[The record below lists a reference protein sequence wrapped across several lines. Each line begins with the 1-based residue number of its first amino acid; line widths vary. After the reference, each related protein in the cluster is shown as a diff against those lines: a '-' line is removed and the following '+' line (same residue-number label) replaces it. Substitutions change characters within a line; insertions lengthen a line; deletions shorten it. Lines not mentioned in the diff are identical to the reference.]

1 MELIIVRCW
10 NLICR
15 ENEIMEQDMTI
26 YTIMRIDEADFG
38 CEGRPEGY
46 IPMVTVYLEDEYGR
60 EEVIEME
67 DAQMYHRA
75 LDEGSR
81 VVIGGDG
88 TLYSLEAARRQA
100 DIIPMEEMADTDQ
113 QNQWLEGYMDAV
125 EELEEELFI
134 MKECDTEESRFETL
148 AGNTNP

>member
-1 MELIIVRCW
+1 MALTIVRCW
-10 NLICR
+10 NLICK
-15 ENEIMEQDMTI
+15 ENEIMEQDMII
-26 YTIMRIDEADFG
+26 YTITRIDEADFG

-46 IPMVTVYLEDEYGR
+46 IPMVTVYLEDEYGGA
-60 EEVIEME
+60 EVIEME

-75 LDEGSR
+75 LDEGSQ

-100 DIIPMEEMADTDQ
+100 DIIPVEETADIDQ

-125 EELEEELFI
+125 EELEEE
-134 MKECDTEESRFETL
+134 SRFETL

>member
-10 NLICR
+10 NLICK
-15 ENEIMEQDMTI
+15 ENEIMEQDMII
-26 YTIMRIDEADFG
+26 YTITRIDEADFG

-46 IPMVTVYLEDEYGR
+46 IPMVTVYLEDEYGGA
-60 EEVIEME
+60 EVIEME

-75 LDEGSR
+75 LDEGSQ

-100 DIIPMEEMADTDQ
+100 DIIPVEETADTDQ

-125 EELEEELFI
+125 EELEEE
-134 MKECDTEESRFETL
+134 SRFETL

>member
-10 NLICR
+10 NLICK
-15 ENEIMEQDMTI
+15 ENEIMEQDMII

-46 IPMVTVYLEDEYGR
+46 IPMVTVYLEDEYGGA
-60 EEVIEME
+60 EVIEME

-75 LDEGSR
+75 LDEGSQ

-100 DIIPMEEMADTDQ
+100 DIIPVEETADTDQ
-113 QNQWLEGYMDAV
+113 QSQWLEGYMDAV
-125 EELEEELFI
+125 EELEEE
-134 MKECDTEESRFETL
+134 SRFETL

>member
-1 MELIIVRCW
+1 
-10 NLICR
+10 
-15 ENEIMEQDMTI
+15 MEQDMII
-26 YTIMRIDEADFG
+26 YTITRIDEADFG

-46 IPMVTVYLEDEYGR
+46 IPMVTVYLEDEYGGA
-60 EEVIEME
+60 EVIEME

-75 LDEGSR
+75 LDEGSQ

-100 DIIPMEEMADTDQ
+100 DIMPVEETADTDQ

-125 EELEEELFI
+125 EELEEEL
-134 MKECDTEESRFETL
+134 
-148 AGNTNP
+148 

>member
-10 NLICR
+10 NLICK
-15 ENEIMEQDMTI
+15 ENEIMEQDMII

-46 IPMVTVYLEDEYGR
+46 IPMVTVYLEDEYGGA
-60 EEVIEME
+60 EVIEME

-75 LDEGSR
+75 LDEGSQ

-100 DIIPMEEMADTDQ
+100 DIIPVEETADTNQ

-125 EELEEELFI
+125 EELEEE
-134 MKECDTEESRFETL
+134 SRFETL

>member
-10 NLICR
+10 NLICK
-15 ENEIMEQDMTI
+15 ENEIMEQDMII

-46 IPMVTVYLEDEYGR
+46 IPMVTVYLEDEYGGA
-60 EEVIEME
+60 EVIEME

-75 LDEGSR
+75 LDEGSQ

-100 DIIPMEEMADTDQ
+100 DIIPVEETADIDQ

-125 EELEEELFI
+125 EELEEE
-134 MKECDTEESRFETL
+134 SRFETL

>member
-10 NLICR
+10 NLICK
-15 ENEIMEQDMTI
+15 ENEIMEQDMII

-46 IPMVTVYLEDEYGR
+46 IPMVTVYLEDEYGGA
-60 EEVIEME
+60 EVIEME
-67 DAQMYHRA
+67 DAQMYHR
-75 LDEGSR
+75 
-81 VVIGGDG
+81 

-100 DIIPMEEMADTDQ
+100 DIIPVEETADTNQ

-125 EELEEELFI
+125 EELEEEL
-134 MKECDTEESRFETL
+134 
-148 AGNTNP
+148 

>member
-10 NLICR
+10 NLICKG
-15 ENEIMEQDMTI
+15 NEIMEQDMII
-26 YTIMRIDEADFG
+26 YTITRIDEADFG

-46 IPMVTVYLEDEYGR
+46 IPMVTVYLEDEYGGA
-60 EEVIEME
+60 EVIEME

-75 LDEGSR
+75 LDEGSQ

-88 TLYSLEAARRQA
+88 TLCRLEAAGRQA
-100 DIIPMEEMADTDQ
+100 DIIPVEETADTDQ

-125 EELEEELFI
+125 EELEEE
-134 MKECDTEESRFETL
+134 SRFETL

>member
-10 NLICR
+10 NLICK
-15 ENEIMEQDMTI
+15 ENEIMEQDMII

-46 IPMVTVYLEDEYGR
+46 IPMVTVYLEDEHGGA
-60 EEVIEME
+60 EVIEME

-75 LDEGSR
+75 LDEGSQ

-100 DIIPMEEMADTDQ
+100 DIIPVEETADIDQ

-125 EELEEELFI
+125 EELEEE
-134 MKECDTEESRFETL
+134 SRFETL

>member
-1 MELIIVRCW
+1 MALTIVRCW
-10 NLICR
+10 NLICKR
-15 ENEIMEQDMTI
+15 DSMMEQDMII
-26 YTIMRIDEADFG
+26 YTITRIDEADFG

-46 IPMVTVYLEDEYGR
+46 IPMVTVYLEDEYGGA
-60 EEVIEME
+60 EVIEME

-75 LDEGSR
+75 LDEGSQ

-88 TLYSLEAARRQA
+88 TLYSLEAARQQA
-100 DIIPMEEMADTDQ
+100 DIIPVEETADTDQ

-125 EELEEELFI
+125 EELEEE
-134 MKECDTEESRFETL
+134 SRFETL

>member
-1 MELIIVRCW
+1 
-10 NLICR
+10 
-15 ENEIMEQDMTI
+15 MEQDMII
-26 YTIMRIDEADFG
+26 YTITRIDEADFG

-46 IPMVTVYLEDEYGR
+46 IPMVTVYLEDEYGGA
-60 EEVIEME
+60 EVIEME

-75 LDEGSR
+75 LDEGSQ

-100 DIIPMEEMADTDQ
+100 GIIPVEEIADTDQ

-125 EELEEELFI
+125 EELEEEL
-134 MKECDTEESRFETL
+134 
-148 AGNTNP
+148 

>member
-10 NLICR
+10 NLICKG
-15 ENEIMEQDMTI
+15 NEIMEQDMII
-26 YTIMRIDEADFG
+26 YTITRIDEADFG

-46 IPMVTVYLEDEYGR
+46 IPMVTVYLEDEYGGA
-60 EEVIEME
+60 EVIEME

-75 LDEGSR
+75 LDEGSQ

-100 DIIPMEEMADTDQ
+100 DIIPVEETADTDQ

-125 EELEEELFI
+125 EELEEE
-134 MKECDTEESRFETL
+134 SRFETL

>member
-10 NLICR
+10 NLICK
-15 ENEIMEQDMTI
+15 ENEIMEQDMII

-46 IPMVTVYLEDEYGR
+46 IPMVTVYLEDEYGGA
-60 EEVIEME
+60 EVIEME

-75 LDEGSR
+75 LDEGSQ

-100 DIIPMEEMADTDQ
+100 DIIPVEETADTDQ

-125 EELEEELFI
+125 EELEEE
-134 MKECDTEESRFETL
+134 SRFETL

>member
-1 MELIIVRCW
+1 
-10 NLICR
+10 
-15 ENEIMEQDMTI
+15 MEQDMTI
-26 YTIMRIDEADFG
+26 YTITRIDEADFG

-88 TLYSLEAARRQA
+88 ASYQRGDRDPYA
-100 DIIPMEEMADTDQ
+100 DGTKVKGAEL
-113 QNQWLEGYMDAV
+113 WAV
-125 EELEEELFI
+125 
-134 MKECDTEESRFETL
+134 
-148 AGNTNP
+148 

>member
-1 MELIIVRCW
+1 
-10 NLICR
+10 
-15 ENEIMEQDMTI
+15 MEQDMTI
-26 YTIMRIDEADFG
+26 YTITRIDEADFG

-60 EEVIEME
+60 EEILEME

-75 LDEGSR
+75 LDEGSQ

-100 DIIPMEEMADTDQ
+100 DIIPMEETADTDQ
-113 QNQWLEGYMDAV
+113 QDRWLEGYMDAV
-125 EELEEELFI
+125 EELEEELF
-134 MKECDTEESRFETL
+134 KQ
-148 AGNTNP
+148 